1 MNEIISVTT
10 LARSCYDF
18 SEHTDKI
25 VEQVNL
31 GDIVAAGSDIQL
43 DSTYVLMELIEEDS
57 DKVNRLLSSLSI
69 HTPLSR
75 EFAQLIDDKLQE
87 LAEEAAR
94 GYKGK
99 YCE

>member
-18 SEHTDKI
+18 SEHTNKI
-25 VEQVNL
+25 IKQVNL
-31 GDIVAAGSDIQL
+31 GDIVAAGSDIKL

-57 DKVNRLLSSLSI
+57 DKMNRLLSSISI

-94 GYKGK
+94 SYKGK
-99 YCE
+99 YCA

>member
-18 SEHTDKI
+18 GEHVTKI
-25 VEQVNL
+25 IEQVDL
-31 GDIVAAGSDIQL
+31 GDMVAAGSDIQL
-43 DSTYVLMELIEEDS
+43 DSTYVLMELIEDGS
-57 DKVNRLLSSLSI
+57 DTVNRLLSTLSI

-75 EFAQLIDDKLQE
+75 EFAQLIDDKTLE

-94 GYKGK
+94 SYKGQ
-99 YCE
+99 YNA